1 MLFRKEL
8 FDTFGHCDIVSKR
21 FSFMSSEL
29 QFDFHAVGRRVC
41 RDLES
46 VFEGTDPSELER
58 LSQELLAAKQIVSFG
73 VGREGLM
80 MEAIAMRLMH
90 AGFKSYVVGEL
101 VTPAVG
107 PGDLFLVSAGPGHFP
122 TVETLLRVAR
132 ESGGRTAVITA
143 QPQRAA
149 QMPVDVLIHLPAQ
162 TMVDI
167 AAGRSILT
175 MGTHYET
182 SLLLFGDLLVLRLL
196 ELTNQKRE
204 DMYTRYTNM
213 K

>member
-1 MLFRKEL
+1 MTTAND
-8 FDTFGHCDIVSKR
+8 FDVRALGTRAG
-21 FSFMSSEL
+21 
-29 QFDFHAVGRRVC
+29 Q
-41 RDLES
+41 DLEA
-46 VFEGTDPSELER
+46 VFSKFEPSQLEI
-58 LSQELLAAKQIVSFG
+58 LSQELLAAKRIVSYG

-90 AGFKSYVVGEL
+90 AGFKSYVVGEM
-101 VTPAVG
+101 VTPPVG

-122 TVETLLRVAR
+122 TVETLLKVAR
-132 ESGGRTAVITA
+132 EADGRTAVITA
-143 QPQRAA
+143 QPERAA
-149 QMPVDVLIHLPAQ
+149 EMPVDLVIHLPAQ

-175 MGTHYET
+175 MGTHYEV

>member
-1 MLFRKEL
+1 MP
-8 FDTFGHCDIVSKR
+8 
-21 FSFMSSEL
+21 SEL
-29 QFDFHAVGRRVC
+29 QFDFHALGRRVC

-58 LSQELLAAKQIVSFG
+58 LSQELLAAQRIVCYG

-90 AGFKSYVVGEL
+90 AGFKSYVVGEM
-101 VTPAVG
+101 VTPPVG
-107 PGDLFLVSAGPGHFP
+107 PGDVFLVSAGPGHFP
-122 TVETLLRVAR
+122 TVETLLNVAR
-132 ESGGRTAVITA
+132 EAGGRTVVITA
-143 QPQRAA
+143 QPARAT
-149 QMPVDVLIHLPAQ
+149 QMPGEVLIHLPAQ

-175 MGTHYET
+175 MGTHYEV

-196 ELTNQKRE
+196 ELTKQKPE

>member
-1 MLFRKEL
+1 MR
-8 FDTFGHCDIVSKR
+8 IYMKR
-21 FSFMSSEL
+21 FRMPPEQPQFNFREL
-29 QFDFHAVGRRVC
+29 GRRAG

-46 VFEGTDPSELER
+46 VFEATDPSQLEL
-58 LSQELLAAKQIVSFG
+58 LSQELVAAQRIVCYG

-90 AGFKSYVVGEL
+90 AGFKSYVVGEM
-101 VTPAVG
+101 VTPPVG
-107 PGDLFLVSAGPGHFP
+107 RGDLFLVSAGPGHFP
-122 TVETLLRVAR
+122 TVETLLNVAR
-132 ESGGRTAVITA
+132 EAGGRTAAITA

-175 MGTHYET
+175 MGTHYEA

-196 ELTNQKRE
+196 ELTNQKPE

>member
-1 MLFRKEL
+1 M
-8 FDTFGHCDIVSKR
+8 DPSKAP
-21 FSFMSSEL
+21 
-29 QFDFHAVGRRVC
+29 FDFHGLGRRAC
-41 RDLES
+41 RDLEG
-46 VFEGTDPSELER
+46 VFEASDPSGLER
-58 LSQELLAAKQIVSFG
+58 LSQELLAAKKIVSFG

-90 AGFKSYVVGEL
+90 AGFKSYVVGEM

-122 TVETLLRVAR
+122 TVETLISVAR
-132 ESGGRTAVITA
+132 DAGGRTAVITA
-143 QPQRAA
+143 QPERAD
-149 QMPVDVLIHLPAQ
+149 QMPVDGLIHLPAQ

-175 MGTHYET
+175 MGTHYEV
-182 SLLLFGDLLVLRLL
+182 SLVLFGDLLVLRLL
-196 ELTNQKRE
+196 QLTNQE
-204 DMYTRYTNM
+204 PDDMYTRYTNM

>member
-1 MLFRKEL
+1 MPA
-8 FDTFGHCDIVSKR
+8 DS
-21 FSFMSSEL
+21 SFNY
-29 QFDFHAVGRRVC
+29 HALGRRAC
-41 RDLES
+41 RDLEAF
-46 VFEGTDPSELER
+46 FEASNPSQLEDV
-58 LSQELLAAKQIVSFG
+58 SQEVVRAKQVILFG

-90 AGFKSYVVGEL
+90 AGFKSYVVGEM

-122 TVETLLRVAR
+122 TVETLLTVAR
-132 ESGGRTAVITA
+132 GAGGRTAVITA

-149 QMPVDVLIHLPAQ
+149 EMPVDMVVHLPAQ

-175 MGTHYET
+175 MGTHYEAC
-182 SLLLFGDLLVLRLL
+182 LLLFGDLLVLRLL
-196 ELTNQKRE
+196 ELTNQERE